1 MLSLTSLRKDLNPYP
16 YYKEMRK
23 NYPIY
28 FDPEMQVWNVFRYE
42 DALEALSNPK
52 VFSSQFIGGR
62 GDDPYSPF
70 AVSMISS
77 DPPRHRQLRSLVS
90 QAFTPK
96 AVDNL
101 APRIQEIV
109 REQLDKVSSAGQ
121 MDVIFNL
128 GYPLPVIVIAEM
140 LGIPPEDRDRFKNWS
155 DFIVSMSGTMGGAFG
170 TGDVER
176 FTSSDALLEMGTYF
190 LAIME
195 QRRRQPSDDLIS
207 GLLAAEIDGQHLS
220 EMELLGACFL
230 LLIAG
235 NETTTNL
242 IGNALMTFTEHPQD
256 WERLRAEPAL
266 LPSAIE
272 EVLRYR
278 SPVQSVL
285 RYTNVE
291 TTLGNQTIP
300 AEEPVKVWIGS
311 ANHDEAQFQ
320 DPENFDIQRSPNKH
334 IAFGQGIHYCLG
346 APLARLEARI
356 ALGEMLERFHV
367 VERVP
372 EIELDRLPS
381 NTAFELFGVPKLP
394 IRFKPALAS

>member
-1 MLSLTSLRKDLNPYP
+1 
-16 YYKEMRK
+16 MRQ
-23 NYPIY
+23 NEPVF

-42 DALEALSNPK
+42 DAIQVLSNPK
-52 VFSSQFIGGR
+52 IFSSQFIGGR
-62 GDDPYSPF
+62 GDSPISPF

-77 DPPRHRQLRSLVS
+77 DPPRHRQLRGLVS

-96 AVDNL
+96 AVESL
-101 APRIQEIV
+101 APRIQKIV
-109 REQLDKVSSAGQ
+109 QEQLDHVAPEGK
-121 MDVIFNL
+121 MDVIYNL

-140 LGIPPEDRDRFKNWS
+140 LGIPSEDRDRFKNWS
-155 DFIVSMSGTMGGAFG
+155 DLIVSMSGTMGGAFG
-170 TGDVER
+170 SGDMKQ
-176 FTSSDALLEMGTYF
+176 FTSSDAILEMGTYF
-190 LAIME
+190 LAILE

-230 LLIAG
+230 LLVAG

-242 IGNALMTFTEHPQD
+242 IGNALLTFTERPQD
-256 WERLRAEPAL
+256 WDRLREAPDL
-266 LPSAIE
+266 LPEAIE
-272 EVLRYR
+272 EILRYR

-291 TTLGNQTIP
+291 TSLGVQVIR

-311 ANHDEAQFQ
+311 ANHDEAQFK

-356 ALGEMLERFHV
+356 ALGAMLERFYT
-367 VERVP
+367 VERVS
-372 EIELDRLPS
+372 EVRLERLPS
-381 NTAFELFGVPKLP
+381 NTAFEVFGVPSLP
-394 IRFKPALAS
+394 IRFTER